1 MTPQQNPDGSCR
13 AYTIVAN
20 DYCAAIAE
28 AHQMTVQD
36 VVSRNR
42 QTWGWEGC
50 ATLYIG
56 MKICLSSGVPPFP
69 ANVPNAIC
77 GPQANGTQPNS
88 DISTWANLN
97 QCPLNACCDVF
108 GQCGITTEFCTAAPA

>member
-1 MTPQQNPDGSCR
+1 
-13 AYTIVAN
+13 
-20 DYCAAIAE
+20 
-28 AHQMTVQD
+28 MTVQD
-36 VVSRNR
+36 IIDRNH

-56 MKICLSSGVPPFP
+56 MKICLSAGIPPFP

-88 DISTWANLN
+88 NVNTWANLN
-97 QCPLNACCDVF
+97 MCPLNACCDVF
-108 GQCGITTEFCTAAPA
+108 GQCGITSEFCVATPA